1 MGNLFEYIDFH
12 VITAVLMAD
21 LILILLVSS
30 NNKKKRFAISNTMK
44 TVMAAIAMLPIMQCY
59 YLSRD
64 AEFNLS
70 AFKNNKTFICKNS
83 DSNTYQVSQANGW
96 KTEKNYFLKDSLMI
110 RADRCEV
117 QD

>member
-12 VITAVLMAD
+12 VVTAVLMAD
-21 LILILLVSS
+21 LMVVLLVSS
-30 NNKKKRFAISNTMK
+30 NNKKRFVISNTMK
-44 TVMAAIAMLPIMQCY
+44 TVLAAIAMLPIVQCY

-70 AFKNNKTFICKNS
+70 VFKNNKTFICKNS

-96 KTEKNYFLKDSLMI
+96 KTEFDSTFQTT
-110 RADRCEV
+110 EV
-117 QD
+117 